1 MRLIDADKLIR
12 RMRIDMDRMKYQY
25 NLDVIEGMSL
35 AIGYIVG
42 RPTAYDP
49 EKVIE
54 KLQVLSD
61 KADDDIAV
69 CEADTC
75 QYYDGYGD
83 GLDRAIEI
91 VKRGGRDEKYA
102 SEIIEIA
109 CKYGAVNE
117 RTGELKGCSEI
128 ICEYCLFR
136 YRSKGSCKEE
146 MKAWLE
152 SEYVE
157 KPVISKRDRAILKYL
172 NANINYI
179 ARDMDGSLY
188 VYISKPFKV
197 FDHWKVVEFEKS
209 KSLRMVDID
218 FPMVKWSDSEPWLI
232 EYLKKLEVVD
242 NYE

>member
-1 MRLIDADKLIR
+1 MKEIRLLRNGTGEQKMGRLIDADKLIR

-91 VKRGGRDEKYA
+91 VKRGGRDE
-102 SEIIEIA
+102 E
-109 CKYGAVNE
+109 
-117 RTGELKGCSEI
+117 
-128 ICEYCLFR
+128 
-136 YRSKGSCKEE
+136 
-146 MKAWLE
+146 
-152 SEYVE
+152 
-157 KPVISKRDRAILKYL
+157 
-172 NANINYI
+172 
-179 ARDMDGSLY
+179 
-188 VYISKPFKV
+188 
-197 FDHWKVVEFEKS
+197 
-209 KSLRMVDID
+209 
-218 FPMVKWSDSEPWLI
+218 
-232 EYLKKLEVVD
+232 
-242 NYE
+242 